1 MAVASPQNPVALV
14 ATCYHFVATSLLLV
28 ASYLNIWTDPKF
40 YFTNTPSIF
49 RSTQVSTVRYSSA
62 PCFVLPSTYQTVLPF

>member
-40 YFTNTPSIF
+40 YFTNTPSVF
-49 RSTQVSTVRYSSA
+49 RNTLTSTVMYSSELD
-62 PCFVLPSTYQTVLPF
+62 CVLLLTSQRVLPF

>member
-14 ATCYHFVATSLLLV
+14 ATCYHFVAASLLLV

-40 YFTNTPSIF
+40 YFTNTPSVF
-49 RSTQVSTVRYSSA
+49 RSTQVSTAMCSSA
-62 PCFVLPSTYQTVLPF
+62 LDYVLPLTCQKRFLS